1 MGKSGAAKAGQLA
14 SRPAARSAAPKTVP
28 KTLTVSRPTARKAA
42 VPVIAPKLVSRAIQR
57 PAAVPS
63 KRAPLAKAKGVVRG
77 AAPATRLVR
86 VKALDPCARCGP
98 NTSVEQLYR
107 VDEQVAGTATVHLVF
122 FDRHGWYCVHGA
134 SCVAVRDVHAELKAQ
149 RAGAGHRR

>member
-1 MGKSGAAKAGQLA
+1 MKPVVSKAVAAA
-14 SRPAARSAAPKTVP
+14 SRKPVVRVPVVHVPPVRVPVVASAKRSRAGTAGPVRPTAKRATSRVAPAAPK
-28 KTLTVSRPTARKAA
+28 S
-42 VPVIAPKLVSRAIQR
+42 
-57 PAAVPS
+57 
-63 KRAPLAKAKGVVRG
+63 VRG
-77 AAPATRLVR
+77 KPSARTAPALAMRLVR
-86 VKALDPCARCGP
+86 IKALDPCARCGP

-149 RAGAGHRR
+149 RAGAGRGR

>member
-1 MGKSGAAKAGQLA
+1 MKAVRPAKAPVVTPTP
-14 SRPAARSAAPKTVP
+14 RPTKSAKRSNTTTARARSAAPV
-28 KTLTVSRPTARKAA
+28 
-42 VPVIAPKLVSRAIQR
+42 
-57 PAAVPS
+57 
-63 KRAPLAKAKGVVRG
+63 
-77 AAPATRLVR
+77 TRLVR
-86 VKALDPCARCGP
+86 IKALDPCARCGP

-149 RAGAGHRR
+149 RAGAGRRR

>member
-1 MGKSGAAKAGQLA
+1 MVTPPPIV
-14 SRPAARSAAPKTVP
+14 REV
-28 KTLTVSRPTARKAA
+28 ARKTAA
-42 VPVIAPKLVSRAIQR
+42 LPVQRATKPVIAGASTRGPAPK
-57 PAAVPS
+57 
-63 KRAPLAKAKGVVRG
+63 APRTNAKALVRSP
-77 AAPATRLVR
+77 AATRLVR

-149 RAGAGHRR
+149 RAGAGRRR